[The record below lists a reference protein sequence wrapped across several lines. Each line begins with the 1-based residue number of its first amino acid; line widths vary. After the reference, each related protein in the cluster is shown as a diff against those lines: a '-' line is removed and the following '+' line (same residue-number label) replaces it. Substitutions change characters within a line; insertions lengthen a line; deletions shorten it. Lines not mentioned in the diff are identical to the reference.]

1 MTNNDILKNG
11 QLLPLVEDFYTIQGE
26 GYHAG
31 KPAYFIRLG
40 GCDVCCSWCD
50 ARFTW
55 NPKVFPP
62 VNVEEIVE
70 RAASFEAKAVVVT
83 GGEPSLYPLDYLCEL
98 LTEKGIQT
106 FIETSG
112 AHELSGRWDWIC
124 LSPKRKS
131 PPVGDIFKRANE
143 LKVIVENED
152 DLQWAEENAAKVSSN
167 CLLFLQ
173 AEWSV
178 YQKITPI
185 IVEYAKLHPKWNISI
200 QMHKFMNIP

>member
-1 MTNNDILKNG
+1 MQKIDILNNG
-11 QLLPLVEDFYTIQGE
+11 RLLPLVEDFYTIQGE

-50 ARFTW
+50 AKFTW

-62 VNVEEIVE
+62 VDVDEIVA
-70 RAASFEAKAVVVT
+70 RAYLFEAKAVVVT
-83 GGEPSLYPLDYLCEL
+83 GGEPSLYPLDYLCKQL
-98 LTEKGIQT
+98 KLKNIQT

-112 AHELSGRWDWIC
+112 AHHLSGAWDWIC
-124 LSPKRKS
+124 LSPKRRQH
-131 PPVGDIFKRANE
+131 PVDNIFDRANE
-143 LKVIVENED
+143 LKVIVENEN
-152 DLQWAEENAAKVSSN
+152 DLQWAEENAALVNNN

-173 AEWSV
+173 AEWSK
-178 YQKITPI
+178 YSEITPI
-185 IVEYAKLHPKWNISI
+185 IVEYAKRYPKWNISI